1 MKLHIK
7 TNILINKN
15 YKNFF
20 NEVNKTQFKKMA
32 LIVDKKLLKFKYVKS
47 IILLLKKKQK
57 YPIHFFLMNPSSQHT
72 NIWIKIL
79 FFLEKKTEIYLMQ

>member
-32 LIVDKKLLKFKYVKS
+32 LIVDKKTFK
-47 IILLLKKKQK
+47 I
-57 YPIHFFLMNPSSQHT
+57 
-72 NIWIKIL
+72 
-79 FFLEKKTEIYLMQ
+79 